1 MGGSVSEVVPS
12 DDSPDREVPEAPPG
26 YRLYEYHD
34 PFEDWVGP
42 LWLNREGEHLKFAF
56 PAMAKHCN
64 TGGTVHGG
72 MLMTF
77 ADFALCAIACGELIE
92 QERCVTVSFNSEFV
106 AAGRLG
112 DLIEAEGEIVRR
124 SRTLTFVRGQVFSG
138 DKTLL
143 NFSGVTRRFERR

>member
-1 MGGSVSEVVPS
+1 LHRGGDEL
-12 DDSPDREVPEAPPG
+12 R
-26 YRLYEYHD
+26 
-34 PFEDWVGP
+34 
-42 LWLNREGEHLKFAF
+42 FAF
-56 PAMAKHCN
+56 RASEKHCN

-112 DLIEAEGEIVRR
+112 DFVEAGGEIVRR
-124 SRTLTFVRGQVFSG
+124 SRTLTFVRGQVFVG
-138 DKTLL
+138 ETTLL
-143 NFSGVTRRFERR
+143 NFSGVTRRFPRT